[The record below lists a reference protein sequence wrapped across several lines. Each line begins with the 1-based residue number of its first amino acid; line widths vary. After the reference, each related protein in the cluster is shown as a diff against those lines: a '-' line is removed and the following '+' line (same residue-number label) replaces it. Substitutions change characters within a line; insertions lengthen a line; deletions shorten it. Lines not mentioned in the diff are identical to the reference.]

1 MDGTHKDRI
10 AAGMRA
16 GLPVALGYLPAAFAF
31 GAAASAI
38 GLSAPEVGAMSAI
51 VFSGA
56 NQAFL
61 LAAIPAGMP
70 VVLMVALTAAAS
82 LRHLLYGLVLRDRIG
97 GTRPQRAAFAYG
109 LTDEVFATALAAST
123 GDHGRS
129 RPGGR
134 WLIGLALT
142 AWAAWSL
149 GSIAG
154 AAAGDALRRLSE
166 SAAAAMGF
174 ALPALFIGLMLGA
187 VRREVAVP
195 VVLAAVIAAL
205 AVLSGH
211 AQLAIPGGALACL
224 TARWFR

>member
-1 MDGTHKDRI
+1 MAR
-10 AAGMRA
+10 R
-16 GLPVALGYLPAAFAF
+16 
-31 GAAASAI
+31 
-38 GLSAPEVGAMSAI
+38 
-51 VFSGA
+51 
-56 NQAFL
+56 
-61 LAAIPAGMP
+61 
-70 VVLMVALTAAAS
+70 
-82 LRHLLYGLVLRDRIG
+82 RDRIG

-123 GDHGRS
+123 GDHGRN

-142 AWAAWSL
+142 AWAAWAL
-149 GSIAG
+149 GSVAG

-195 VVLAAVIAAL
+195 VVLAAAIAAL

-211 AQLAIPGGALACL
+211 SQLAIPGWPA
-224 TARWFR
+224 

>member
-1 MDGTHKDRI
+1 KSGQRNPPPSFILPEISWGSGADSPHHRRRACHPARRTAHHRGMDGTDRDRI

-82 LRHLLYGLVLRDRIG
+82 LRHLLYGL
-97 GTRPQRAAFAYG
+97 
-109 LTDEVFATALAAST
+109 
-123 GDHGRS
+123 
-129 RPGGR
+129 
-134 WLIGLALT
+134 
-142 AWAAWSL
+142 
-149 GSIAG
+149 
-154 AAAGDALRRLSE
+154 
-166 SAAAAMGF
+166 
-174 ALPALFIGLMLGA
+174 
-187 VRREVAVP
+187 
-195 VVLAAVIAAL
+195 
-205 AVLSGH
+205 
-211 AQLAIPGGALACL
+211 
-224 TARWFR
+224 

>member
-1 MDGTHKDRI
+1 MNGTDRDRI

-97 GTRPQRAAFAYG
+97 GSRPQRAAFAYG

-123 GDHGRS
+123 GDHGKA

-142 AWAAWSL
+142 A
-149 GSIAG
+149 
-154 AAAGDALRRLSE
+154 
-166 SAAAAMGF
+166 
-174 ALPALFIGLMLGA
+174 
-187 VRREVAVP
+187 
-195 VVLAAVIAAL
+195 
-205 AVLSGH
+205 
-211 AQLAIPGGALACL
+211 
-224 TARWFR
+224 